1 MELTLTTAP
10 DPDRAASVL
19 ERLRRRFVGGP
30 DDGRLGSTIDA
41 ACGLELVRGGATLL
55 DVRENQEWKA
65 GHAPT
70 AIHVS
75 LRDID
80 AAPRRLRKD
89 RPVVVVCASGMRSR
103 TAAKHLRSLG
113 FDAASLSGGLTAWE
127 RAGGEV
133 RR

>member
-1 MELTLTTAP
+1 MTTAP
-10 DPDRAASVL
+10 DPAPGPDRAASVL
-19 ERLRRRFVGGP
+19 ERLRRRFVAGP

-41 ACGLELVRGGATLL
+41 ARGIELVRGGATLL

-65 GHAPT
+65 GHAPA
-70 AIHVS
+70 AIHVA

-89 RPVVVVCASGMRSR
+89 RPVVVVCASGVRSR
-103 TAAKHLRSLG
+103 TAAKHLRALG
-113 FDAASLSGGLTAWE
+113 YDAASLSGGLTAWE

-133 RR
+133 RQ